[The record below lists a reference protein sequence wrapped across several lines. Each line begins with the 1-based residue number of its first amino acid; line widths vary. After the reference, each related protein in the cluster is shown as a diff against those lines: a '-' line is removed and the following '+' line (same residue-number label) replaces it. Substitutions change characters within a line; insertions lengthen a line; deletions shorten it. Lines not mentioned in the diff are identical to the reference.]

1 MAVFGASVCQW
12 PHNCVSEES
21 RQIADRVSSSAAGF
35 IECFQCLC
43 LLCQH
48 PAVCIFPFALAWLS
62 FTKSF
67 FFSKKCCFCGQ
78 SINFTFAEHTGLQ
91 AL

>member
-12 PHNCVSEES
+12 PHNCVSEER

-48 PAVCIFPFALAWLS
+48 PAVCIPPFTLAGPS
-62 FTKSF
+62 FTESLLFKIIF
-67 FFSKKCCFCGQ
+67 
-78 SINFTFAEHTGLQ
+78 
-91 AL
+91 